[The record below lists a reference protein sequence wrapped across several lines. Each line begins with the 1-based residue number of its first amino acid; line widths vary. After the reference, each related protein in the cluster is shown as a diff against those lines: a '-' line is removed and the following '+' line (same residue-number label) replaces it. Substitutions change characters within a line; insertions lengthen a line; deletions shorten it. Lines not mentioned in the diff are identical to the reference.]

1 MVKIKKALFGYG
13 GHALEVASFISQ
25 PVTFFVDDEYA
36 NDIAL
41 PISAINKDEYEIM
54 IAIGDSYIRKEISQR
69 LNGIK
74 YFSFIHSTAIIGS
87 NVEIGEG
94 SYIGPYSIIT
104 TNVTLGKHTI
114 LNRTNGIGHDVIAK
128 DYLSMMPGAIVGG
141 SCNIG
146 ECVYIGSNSVVKE
159 KISICDNVF
168 FGLNSGV
175 IRDISQSGVFVGT
188 PARKIK

>member
-1 MVKIKKALFGYG
+1 MGEIKKAIFGYG
-13 GHALEVASFISQ
+13 GHALEVASFMLQ

-41 PISAINKDEYEIM
+41 PISEIKKDEYEIM

-74 YFSFIHSTAIIGS
+74 YFSFIHSTAIIGL
-87 NVEIGEG
+87 NVAIGEG
-94 SYIGPYSIIT
+94 SYVGPYSIIT
-104 TNVTLGKHTI
+104 NNVVLGKHAI
-114 LNRTNGIGHDVIAK
+114 LNRVNGIGHDVVAK
-128 DYLSMMPGAIVGG
+128 DYLSMMPGAIIGG
-141 SCNIG
+141 GCDIG
-146 ECVYIGSNSVVKE
+146 ECVYIGSNAVIKE
-159 KISICDNVF
+159 KISVCDNVF

-175 IRDISQSGVFVGT
+175 TKDVNQSGVFVGT